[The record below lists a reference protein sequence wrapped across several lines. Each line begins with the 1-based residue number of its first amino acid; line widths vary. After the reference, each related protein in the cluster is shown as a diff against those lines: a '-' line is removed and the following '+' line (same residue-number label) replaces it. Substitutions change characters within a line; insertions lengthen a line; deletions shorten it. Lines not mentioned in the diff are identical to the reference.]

1 MPGPF
6 LEATLAVAAPTL
18 GAENRPAFTP
28 VPRMRAGSMW
38 CVLYPDMGAAGA
50 SFARWARSEW
60 PFFLCFT
67 PAAARKS
74 RLTAI
79 REAALTCSETMAS
92 AAKPGPRV
100 FQARKVEVSAGESFR
115 VHIHDGAQSL
125 KYTYSTA
132 NGDIALGLK
141 KSSGRPGAP
150 GAVESWIRELSRT
163 NENNGESVTSVVS
176 LPKPVSAETVESR
189 PR

>member
-1 MPGPF
+1 
-6 LEATLAVAAPTL
+6 
-18 GAENRPAFTP
+18 
-28 VPRMRAGSMW
+28 
-38 CVLYPDMGAAGA
+38 
-50 SFARWARSEW
+50 
-60 PFFLCFT
+60 
-67 PAAARKS
+67 
-74 RLTAI
+74 
-79 REAALTCSETMAS
+79 MAS

-115 VHIHDGAQSL
+115 VHIHGGAQSL